1 MAQVPNVSYRR
12 FDRFF
17 LVVDASRIPHCI
29 GNPDSV
35 VFGEKT
41 SPDAPLLHLHLDCS
55 VLDRADGHTARRH
68 DLVVFGE
75 KTSLE

>member
-1 MAQVPNVSYRR
+1 MALVPTVSNQR

-17 LVVDASRIPHCI
+17 LDVDASRIPHCI

-41 SPDAPLLHLHLDCS
+41 SPDVPLLHLHLDCS
-55 VLDRADGHTARRH
+55 VLDRADGQTARSL

-75 KTSLE
+75 